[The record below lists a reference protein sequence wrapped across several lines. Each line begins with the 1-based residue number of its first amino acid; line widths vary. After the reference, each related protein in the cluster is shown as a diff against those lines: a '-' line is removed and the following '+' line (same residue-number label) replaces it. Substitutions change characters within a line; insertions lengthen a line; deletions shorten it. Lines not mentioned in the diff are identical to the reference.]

1 MTQLFVRHA
10 HSRRARR
17 VCGQPSARPATIRG
31 HLWRA
36 PAGYPALLLD
46 EQGAEIVGEVLTMT
60 NPGILSALDLIEG
73 TSEGLYTQSRPALH
87 TASGAEQAWVYV
99 MSPLQLRQ
107 AGCAPPRRP
116 TGVSSPAGA
125 DHPSTVFAR
134 GPVGESEAM
143 ARIREPSPRVGPSDL
158 PVLITG
164 ESGTGKEVIAR
175 AVHESSHRRS
185 RKLVVVDCAAITPTL
200 MESELFG
207 HIKGAFTGASS
218 TTTGLAAE
226 ADGGTLFLD
235 EIGEVPPSVQVKLL
249 RLLEDGTYRSVGDT
263 RSQRVNLR
271 VLAATNRDLDAA
283 MACGDFRPD
292 LYHRLN
298 GVRIHLPPLRDRVS
312 DILPLANHFIDHLGR
327 PDLRLSSEA
336 QDRALGGN
344 VAW

>member
-1 MTQLFVRHA
+1 
-10 HSRRARR
+10 
-17 VCGQPSARPATIRG
+17 
-31 HLWRA
+31 
-36 PAGYPALLLD
+36 
-46 EQGAEIVGEVLTMT
+46 
-60 NPGILSALDLIEG
+60 
-73 TSEGLYTQSRPALH
+73 
-87 TASGAEQAWVYV
+87 
-99 MSPLQLRQ
+99 
-107 AGCAPPRRP
+107 
-116 TGVSSPAGA
+116 
-125 DHPSTVFAR
+125 
-134 GPVGESEAM
+134 M
-143 ARIREPSPRVGPSDL
+143 ARIRQTISRVGPSDL

-336 QDRALGGN
+336 QDRLLGGTWPGN
-344 VAW
+344 VRELLNCMRYVTSLVSGDTVTPADLPATVQANGGIRDGTPASLESVSVDLSMTYKDAKRAWLDRFEDAYVTAMLEAHNGNVSAAANQAGMDRRSIQRILKRQRDRD

>member
-1 MTQLFVRHA
+1 MA
-10 HSRRARR
+10 HR
-17 VCGQPSARPATIRG
+17 
-31 HLWRA
+31 
-36 PAGYPALLLD
+36 
-46 EQGAEIVGEVLTMT
+46 
-60 NPGILSALDLIEG
+60 
-73 TSEGLYTQSRPALH
+73 
-87 TASGAEQAWVYV
+87 
-99 MSPLQLRQ
+99 LRQ
-107 AGCAPPRRP
+107 
-116 TGVSSPAGA
+116 
-125 DHPSTVFAR
+125 

-143 ARIREPSPRVGPSDL
+143 ARIRQTISRVGPSDL

-336 QDRALGGN
+336 QDRLLGGTWPGN
-344 VAW
+344 VRELLNCMRYVTSLVSGDTVTPADLPATVQANGGIRDGTPASLESVSVDLSMTYKDAKRAWLDRFEDAYVTAMLEAHNGNVSAAANQAGMDRRSIQRILKRQRDRD

>member
-1 MTQLFVRHA
+1 MA
-10 HSRRARR
+10 HR
-17 VCGQPSARPATIRG
+17 
-31 HLWRA
+31 
-36 PAGYPALLLD
+36 
-46 EQGAEIVGEVLTMT
+46 
-60 NPGILSALDLIEG
+60 
-73 TSEGLYTQSRPALH
+73 
-87 TASGAEQAWVYV
+87 
-99 MSPLQLRQ
+99 LRQ
-107 AGCAPPRRP
+107 
-116 TGVSSPAGA
+116 
-125 DHPSTVFAR
+125 

-143 ARIREPSPRVGPSDL
+143 ARIRQTISRVGPSDL

-175 AVHESSHRRS
+175 AVHESSHRSS

-336 QDRALGGN
+336 QDRLLGGTWPGN
-344 VAW
+344 VRELLNCMRYVTSLVSGDTVTPADLPATVQANGGIRDGTPASLESVSVDLSMTYKDAKRAWLDRFEDAYVTAMLEAHNGNVSAAANQAGMDRRSIQRILKRQRDRD

>member
-1 MTQLFVRHA
+1 MA
-10 HSRRARR
+10 H
-17 VCGQPSARPATIRG
+17 RP
-31 HLWRA
+31 
-36 PAGYPALLLD
+36 
-46 EQGAEIVGEVLTMT
+46 
-60 NPGILSALDLIEG
+60 
-73 TSEGLYTQSRPALH
+73 
-87 TASGAEQAWVYV
+87 
-99 MSPLQLRQ
+99 RQ
-107 AGCAPPRRP
+107 
-116 TGVSSPAGA
+116 
-125 DHPSTVFAR
+125 

-143 ARIREPSPRVGPSDL
+143 ARIRQTISRVGPSDL

-263 RSQRVNLR
+263 RPQRVNLR

-298 GVRIHLPPLRDRVS
+298 GVRIHLPPLRDRES

-327 PDLRLSSEA
+327 PDLRLSPEA
-336 QDRALGGN
+336 QDRLLRGTWPGN
-344 VAW
+344 VRELLNCMRYVTSLVSGDTVTPADLPATVQANGGLRDGPPASPESVSVDLSMTYKDAKRAWLDRFEDAYVTAMLEAHNGNVSAAANQADMDRRSIQRILKRQRDRD

>member
-1 MTQLFVRHA
+1 
-10 HSRRARR
+10 
-17 VCGQPSARPATIRG
+17 
-31 HLWRA
+31 
-36 PAGYPALLLD
+36 
-46 EQGAEIVGEVLTMT
+46 
-60 NPGILSALDLIEG
+60 
-73 TSEGLYTQSRPALH
+73 
-87 TASGAEQAWVYV
+87 
-99 MSPLQLRQ
+99 
-107 AGCAPPRRP
+107 
-116 TGVSSPAGA
+116 
-125 DHPSTVFAR
+125 
-134 GPVGESEAM
+134 M
-143 ARIREPSPRVGPSDL
+143 ARIRQTISRVGPSDL

-336 QDRALGGN
+336 QDRLSRGTWPGN
-344 VAW
+344 VRELLNCMRYVTSLVSGDTVTPADLPATVQANGGIRDGTPASPESVSVDLSMTYKDAKRAWLDRFEDAYVTAMLEAHNGNVSAAANQAGMDRRSIQRILKRQRDRD

>member
-1 MTQLFVRHA
+1 MA
-10 HSRRARR
+10 HR
-17 VCGQPSARPATIRG
+17 
-31 HLWRA
+31 
-36 PAGYPALLLD
+36 
-46 EQGAEIVGEVLTMT
+46 
-60 NPGILSALDLIEG
+60 
-73 TSEGLYTQSRPALH
+73 
-87 TASGAEQAWVYV
+87 
-99 MSPLQLRQ
+99 LRQ
-107 AGCAPPRRP
+107 
-116 TGVSSPAGA
+116 
-125 DHPSTVFAR
+125 

-143 ARIREPSPRVGPSDL
+143 ARIRQTISRVRPSDL

-175 AVHESSHRRS
+175 AVHESSHRSS

-336 QDRALGGN
+336 QDRLLGGTWPGN
-344 VAW
+344 VRELLNCMRYVTSLVSGDTVTPADLPATVQANGGIRDGTPASLESVSVDLSMTYKDAKRAWLDRFEDAYVTAMLEAHNGNVSAAANQAGMDRRSIQRILKRQRDRD

>member
-1 MTQLFVRHA
+1 MV
-10 HSRRARR
+10 
-17 VCGQPSARPATIRG
+17 
-31 HLWRA
+31 
-36 PAGYPALLLD
+36 
-46 EQGAEIVGEVLTMT
+46 
-60 NPGILSALDLIEG
+60 
-73 TSEGLYTQSRPALH
+73 
-87 TASGAEQAWVYV
+87 
-99 MSPLQLRQ
+99 
-107 AGCAPPRRP
+107 
-116 TGVSSPAGA
+116 
-125 DHPSTVFAR
+125 
-134 GPVGESEAM
+134 
-143 ARIREPSPRVGPSDL
+143 RIRRTISRVGPSDL

-175 AVHESSHRRS
+175 AVHECSHRRS

-263 RSQRVNLR
+263 RSQRVDLR

-298 GVRIHLPPLRDRVS
+298 GVRIHLPPLRDRVN

-327 PDLRLSSEA
+327 PELRLSPEVE
-336 QDRALGGN
+336 DRLLRGPWPGN
-344 VAW
+344 VRELLNCMRYVTSLVSGDTVTPADLPATVQANGGLRDGTPASPESVSVDLSMTYKDAKRAWLDRFEDAYVTAMLEAHDGNVSAAADQAGMDRRSIQRILKRQRDRD

>member
-1 MTQLFVRHA
+1 MV
-10 HSRRARR
+10 
-17 VCGQPSARPATIRG
+17 
-31 HLWRA
+31 
-36 PAGYPALLLD
+36 
-46 EQGAEIVGEVLTMT
+46 
-60 NPGILSALDLIEG
+60 
-73 TSEGLYTQSRPALH
+73 
-87 TASGAEQAWVYV
+87 
-99 MSPLQLRQ
+99 
-107 AGCAPPRRP
+107 
-116 TGVSSPAGA
+116 
-125 DHPSTVFAR
+125 
-134 GPVGESEAM
+134 
-143 ARIREPSPRVGPSDL
+143 RIRRTISRVGPSDL

-175 AVHESSHRRS
+175 AVHECSHRRS

-263 RSQRVNLR
+263 RSQRVDLR

-298 GVRIHLPPLRDRVS
+298 GVRIHLPPLRDRVN

-327 PDLRLSSEA
+327 PELRLSPEVE
-336 QDRALGGN
+336 DRLLRGPWPGN
-344 VAW
+344 VRELLNCMRYVTSLVSGDTVTPADLPATVQANGGIRDGTPASPESVSVDLSMTYKDAKRAWLDRFEDAYVTAMLEAHDGNVSAAADQAGMDRRSIQRILKRQRDRD